1 METKYLD
8 RRRVEEYVGAQIRS
22 LRQDEHLTQK
32 ALANRANVSL
42 SSLQS
47 LELGRGSSLT
57 TVVKVMRSLGRSD
70 WFETLAPPQPLV
82 SPREQWRIA
91 EQQSVASETGSLGET
106 VGRSE
111 LRVRRRHQGVGLG
124 RAVASSLVTEYE
136 LLRLRIRRRVD
147 SKWRRPSPLH
157 LLVEPGV

>member
-1 METKYLD
+1 MTIVKTIKGCYNMENQVFRSTEEW
-8 RRRVEEYVGAQIRS
+8 EEYVGAQIRS

-82 SPREQWRIA
+82 SPREQWRVA
-91 EQQSVASETGSLGET
+91 EQQ
-106 VGRSE
+106 
-111 LRVRRRHQGVGLG
+111 
-124 RAVASSLVTEYE
+124 
-136 LLRLRIRRRVD
+136 IRRRVKRVR
-147 SKWRRPSPLH
+147 SARP
-157 LLVEPGV
+157 VGKK